1 MAPFSS
7 ISPFSFSSFSFFSF
21 PLPDRAFPLRG
32 KKKKERKSAAGVAS
46 TRSFPSL
53 HGFPRPHVLCSWRT
67 AVGSIYSGDHPP
79 PSHVDHG
86 LEGAG
91 RSVSP
96 RKPWDAR
103 QEKGYSPPLPPSTS
117 PSSVQAAA
125 SQPGPWHFNGVHA
138 LLDRKDG
145 TWRGL
150 RLVTRGRK
158 GWRKRL
164 DGSSSKGLGNIWCK
178 IVFKERIL
186 ELDGDGW

>member
-96 RKPWDAR
+96 RKPWEAR
-103 QEKGYSPPLPPSTS
+103 QEKGYSPPPLPPPPPPPFRRPLRSQDLGISTGS
-117 PSSVQAAA
+117 MHSWTGRMGLGGGCDWSRGRGRVGGSV
-125 SQPGPWHFNGVHA
+125 WMETR
-138 LLDRKDG
+138 RKD
-145 TWRGL
+145 
-150 RLVTRGRK
+150 
-158 GWRKRL
+158 
-164 DGSSSKGLGNIWCK
+164 
-178 IVFKERIL
+178 
-186 ELDGDGW
+186 

>member
-32 KKKKERKSAAGVAS
+32 KKKKKEKALLVWPVLAR
-46 TRSFPSL
+46 
-53 HGFPRPHVLCSWRT
+53 FPRST
-67 AVGSIYSGDHPP
+67 AFHGLTFCVPGERPLVAFIAVIIRPP
-79 PSHVDHG
+79 PTWTTAWKEPADRLAH
-86 LEGAG
+86 
-91 RSVSP
+91 VSP
-96 RKPWDAR
+96 GKRARKKDTP
-103 QEKGYSPPLPPSTS
+103 PPLPPSTS
-117 PSSVQAAA
+117 PSSVQAAV